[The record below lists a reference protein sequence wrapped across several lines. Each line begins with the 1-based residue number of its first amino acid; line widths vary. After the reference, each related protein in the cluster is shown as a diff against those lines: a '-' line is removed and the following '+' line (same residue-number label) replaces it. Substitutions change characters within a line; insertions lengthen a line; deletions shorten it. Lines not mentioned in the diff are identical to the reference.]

1 MRHTGHAALFIK
13 PCGKKKKKK
22 KMEQLHRFQS
32 IFTFLFNQKGSR
44 ADSDQAD
51 AAAVFIK

>member
-1 MRHTGHAALFIK
+1 MRHAGHVALLIK
-13 PCGKKKKKK
+13 PCGEKKEK